1 MPQII
6 HIKLK
11 ELHPIKKKKNSKICM
26 LLSTEAALELRTLAI
41 AYVLS
46 AQGLQALINITHLLN
61 AA

>member
-11 ELHPIKKKKNSKICM
+11 ELQPIKKKNSKICM
-26 LLSTEAALELRTLAI
+26 LLFTEAALELRTLAI

-46 AQGLQALINITHLLN
+46 ARGVQALINITHLLN